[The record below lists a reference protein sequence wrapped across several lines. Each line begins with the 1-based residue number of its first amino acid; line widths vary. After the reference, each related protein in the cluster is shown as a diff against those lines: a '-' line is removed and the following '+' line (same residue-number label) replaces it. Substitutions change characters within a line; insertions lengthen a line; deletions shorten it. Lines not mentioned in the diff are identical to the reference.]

1 MDPFTIGALVSG
13 VGALGKV
20 FAGAKQNRLAN
31 QINPIFQQY
40 QQNPLAQ
47 ENLAVNKNM
56 FYGADPASFKA
67 QSNVM
72 QAQANQLASAQRG
85 ATDASQLLAVGAGL
99 QGGTNEAF
107 SKLAAQE
114 AEGKAGLL
122 GSLNQA
128 YRGVISE
135 GDKAYNSMMQKFQ
148 MDAQAK
154 AALRQSGMQNIFGG
168 IGDIGAGAM
177 QFGMLK
183 KNPNLFTQGLGAQGF
198 GTQGFGTQGY
208 PTSGYNPMQSQ
219 NLLFGTGNMPSPRN
233 FPAYRLPNSSQSFK
247 YP

>member
-31 QINPIFQQY
+31 KINPVFQQY

-56 FYGADPASFKA
+56 FYGADPASLKA

-72 QAQANQLASAQRG
+72 QAQSNQLASAQRG

-122 GSLNQA
+122 TSLGQA
-128 YRGVISE
+128 YRGAISE
-135 GDKAYNSMMQKFQ
+135 GDKAYDSMMQKFQ
-148 MDAQAK
+148 MDNQAK

-168 IGDIGAGAM
+168 IGDVGAGLM
-177 QFGMLK
+177 QYGMF
-183 KNPNLFTQGLGAQGF
+183 KNMGTGGLNKGSQGLLSTSSNPAL
-198 GTQGFGTQGY
+198 TQ
-208 PTSGYNPMQSQ
+208 NI
-219 NLLFGTGNMPSPRN
+219 LFGTGNK
-233 FPAYRLPNSSQSFK
+233 FGVPNVLKSSTYQI
-247 YP
+247 PNLGG

>member
-1 MDPFTIGALVSG
+1 MA
-13 VGALGKV
+13 VGAGISALGSLGKI
-20 FAGAKQNRLAN
+20 FAGAKQNKLAN
-31 QINPIFQQY
+31 QINPIYQQY
-40 QQNPLAQ
+40 QENPLAK

-56 FYGADPASFKA
+56 FYGSDPASLKA

-72 QAQANQLASAQRG
+72 QAQSNQLASAQRG

-122 GSLNQA
+122 TNLGQA
-128 YRGVISE
+128 YRGAISE
-135 GDKAYNSMMQKFQ
+135 GDKAYESMLQKYQ
-148 MDAQAK
+148 MDSQAK
-154 AALRQSGMQNIFGG
+154 AALRNAGQQNIFGG

-183 KNPNLFTQGLGAQGF
+183 ANPSLFTQT
-198 GTQGFGTQGY
+198 TQSTQGY
-208 PTSGYNPMQSQ
+208 PLINNNPALAQDI
-219 NLLFGTGNMPSPRN
+219 LTGTGNRMGGLKMSPYQV
-233 FPAYRLPNSSQSFK
+233 PQLAQPFK
-247 YP
+247 FR

>member
-1 MDPFTIGALVSG
+1 MDPFIIGGALVSG
-13 VGALGKV
+13 LGALGKV
-20 FAGAKQNRLAN
+20 FAGAKQNKLAN
-31 QINPIFQQY
+31 QINPVFQQY

-56 FYGADPASFKA
+56 FYGADPASLKA
-67 QSNVM
+67 QSNIM
-72 QAQANQLASAQRG
+72 QAQSNQLANAQRG
-85 ATDASQLLAVGAGL
+85 ATDASQLLAMGAGL

-114 AEGKAGLL
+114 SEGKAGLL

-128 YRGVISE
+128 YRGVIAE
-135 GDKAYNSMMQKFQ
+135 GDKAYDSMMQKFQ
-148 MDAQAK
+148 MDSQAK

-183 KNPNLFTQGLGAQGF
+183 KNPNLFAQGAGTQGL
-198 GTQGFGTQGY
+198 GTQGY
-208 PTSGYNPMQSQ
+208 PTSGYNPMLSQ
-219 NLLFGTGNMPSPRN
+219 NLLYGTGNLMGGLK
-233 FPAYRLPNSSQSFK
+233 LPTYQVPKSTQSFK
-247 YP
+247 FP

>member
-20 FAGAKQNRLAN
+20 FAGAKQNKLAN

-56 FYGADPASFKA
+56 FYGADPASLKA

-72 QAQANQLASAQRG
+72 QAQSNQLASAQRG

-135 GDKAYNSMMQKFQ
+135 GDKAYNSMMQKFE

-183 KNPNLFTQGLGAQGF
+183 GSGMGSGM
-198 GTQGFGTQGY
+198 GTQGFQGF
-208 PTSGYNPMQSQ
+208 SAMGNNPALAQ
-219 NLLFGTGNMPSPRN
+219 NILTGTGNMPSPRN